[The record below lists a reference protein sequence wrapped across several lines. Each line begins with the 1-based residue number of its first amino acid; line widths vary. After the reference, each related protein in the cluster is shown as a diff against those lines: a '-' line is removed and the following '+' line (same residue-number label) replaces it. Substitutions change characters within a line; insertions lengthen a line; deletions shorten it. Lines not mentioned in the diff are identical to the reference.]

1 MLVKYMLQGCKM
13 KFISTLLNYG
23 AYRRFIFFK
32 YTLSNYLAEVFSR
45 IQLSVFYP
53 STVNITLA
61 YKNTIKILSSSLNGS
76 NKFSNV
82 YSHIQGGLYACYAND
97 L

>member
-1 MLVKYMLQGCKM
+1 M

-53 STVNITLA
+53 STVTL
-61 YKNTIKILSSSLNGS
+61 
-76 NKFSNV
+76 
-82 YSHIQGGLYACYAND
+82 D
-97 L
+97 LV